1 MIGDMPIYVAL
12 DSADVWSSPEFFLL
26 DEKNVPLEVAGVPP
40 DYFSADGQLWGN
52 PLYDWEAMRRDG
64 YGWWIRR
71 VDGASKLYDMLR
83 IDHFR
88 AFESYWAVPRDAESA
103 KEGQWRPGPG
113 MDLVGRLTAWFNNV
127 SFIAEDLGSLTPQV
141 HKMLADSGLPG
152 MKVLEFAFDPASLS
166 DYLPHRYI
174 ENCICYAGTHDN
186 NTLRGWIDEENPETL
201 AFAREY
207 LGIDDDADLADAVLR
222 AGMRSKAELF
232 IAQMQD
238 WLGLG
243 VDARMN
249 TPGTVG
255 GNWAWRMTPGSETKA
270 LAGKMRRM
278 AYIYGRSDK
287 K

>member
-1 MIGDMPIYVAL
+1 M
-12 DSADVWSSPEFFLL
+12 
-26 DEKNVPLEVAGVPP
+26 
-40 DYFSADGQLWGN
+40 
-52 PLYDWEAMRRDG
+52 
-64 YGWWIRR
+64 
-71 VDGASKLYDMLR
+71 
-83 IDHFR
+83 
-88 AFESYWAVPRDAESA
+88 
-103 KEGQWRPGPG
+103 
-113 MDLVGRLTAWFNNV
+113 
-127 SFIAEDLGSLTPQV
+127 
-141 HKMLADSGLPG
+141 
-152 MKVLEFAFDPASLS
+152 
-166 DYLPHRYI
+166 
-174 ENCICYAGTHDN
+174 
-186 NTLRGWIDEENPETL
+186 RGWIDEENPETL